1 MALSTKTLRDIERD
15 AAKQGCTIKW
25 TTTGMRIKT
34 PAGSVIVVHT
44 TPNQEVI
51 YLRNL
56 AKKFVRAGLKPRE
69 GGWK

>member
-15 AAKQGCTIKW
+15 AVKQGCEIQW
-25 TTTGMRIKT
+25 TTGMRIKA
-34 PAGSVIVVHT
+34 PSGSVIVVHT
-44 TPNQEVI
+44 TPRRNEI

-56 AKKFVRAGLKPRE
+56 AKKFSNAGLRPRE